1 MSKKENIKSHIDTL
15 RVMLVAFITAIFG
28 IFGYVIIH
36 IDEGF
41 SKIQTICG
49 VVALILLC
57 VCLTLTIRQYLKL
70 SKKLEKMK

>member
-1 MSKKENIKSHIDTL
+1 MSKKDNVKSHIDTL

-36 IDEGF
+36 IDG
-41 SKIQTICG
+41 G

-57 VCLTLTIRQYLKL
+57 ACLTLTIRQYLKL